1 MTRTTTAAPA
11 STGDLSAVYRRRLAR
26 KMLAEFCHERLVHPI
41 RVSGDTTD
49 ATYLLL
55 ADDRRTEYL
64 FRAQVLPLEH
74 WVIDESSMR
83 RVADDGADATVDP
96 VALLLD
102 VHETIG
108 LPAEAVPGYLEEL
121 VNTLG
126 VGADRPD
133 HLRITASDL
142 VDADFQTVEATMTEG
157 HPCIVANAGRVGFS
171 TDDLD
176 RYAPDRAPT
185 VRLVWVA
192 ARRDRCEAAHLP
204 GVDVDRLV
212 ADELGPDTVDRF
224 IATLRRR
231 GLDPDDYRFLP
242 AHPWQW
248 TEKIGRV
255 LAPDLAESGL
265 VFLGEGPDEH
275 RPQQSIRTLFDI
287 SRPERPYVKVALSIT
302 NMGFTRGMSADYMRT
317 TPAINAWVRE
327 RVGDDPYL
335 RSIGFRLLYEVAAVG
350 YRSPV
355 YESVTA
361 VGSEYR
367 KLLSALWRES
377 PVPLVEPGQQLAT
390 MAALLH
396 VDHRGSSFVAALI
409 ERSGL
414 SAQEWVLRY
423 LRIYLHPI
431 TYLLY
436 RHDLTFSPHGENLI
450 LVLQDGAPA
459 GAFLKD
465 IGEEVTCV
473 GEVPD
478 LPELCSRVAVP
489 ASDEIA
495 ALGVLSDVFDD
506 FLRPLSGVLH
516 ESGVVDG
523 HVFWDLVAQSLR
535 EFGDDHPD
543 LADVLRRRDL
553 HVADFGAIHLN
564 RLQMTN
570 ARRMVDLGDSY
581 ASLLADDHRLA
592 NPLADPR
599 RAP

>member
-1 MTRTTTAAPA
+1 MTRISAVAQPVA
-11 STGDLSAVYRRRLAR
+11 DLPGVYRRRLAR
-26 KMLAEFCHERLVHPI
+26 KILSEFCHERLLHPI
-41 RVSGDTTD
+41 RVSGDGVGV
-49 ATYLLL
+49 TYLVI
-55 ADDRRTEYL
+55 ADDRRAEYL
-64 FRAQVLPLEH
+64 FRAEVLPLEH
-74 WVIDESSMR
+74 WVIDETSMR
-83 RVADDGADATVDP
+83 RLVDGEDGPVDP
-96 VALLLD
+96 VRLLLD

-108 LPAEAVPGYLEEL
+108 LPADAVPGYLEEL

-126 VGADRPD
+126 LGADRPD
-133 HLRITASDL
+133 RLRITASDL

-171 TDDLD
+171 SDDLD
-176 RYAPDRAPT
+176 RYAPERAPT
-185 VRLVWVA
+185 TRLVWVA
-192 ARRDRCEAAHLP
+192 ARRDRCEASELP
-204 GVDVDRLV
+204 GVDVDHLV
-212 ADELGPDTVDRF
+212 AEELGPDTMARF
-224 IATLRRR
+224 TGALRRR
-231 GLDPDDYRFLP
+231 GLDPGDFRLLP
-242 AHPWQW
+242 VHPWQW
-248 TEKIGRV
+248 TEKVSRI
-255 LAPDLAESGL
+255 LAPDLAESAL
-265 VFLGEGPDEH
+265 VFLGTGPDQH
-275 RPQQSIRTLFDI
+275 RPQQSVRTLFNV

-317 TPAINAWVRE
+317 TPQVNAWVRD
-327 RVGDDPYL
+327 RVDDDPYL
-335 RSIGFRLLYEVAAVG
+335 RSVGFRLLYEIAAVG

-377 PVPLVEPGQQLAT
+377 PPPDEPGRQPMT

-396 VDHRGSSFVAALI
+396 VDHRGASFAAELVA
-409 ERSGL
+409 RSRL
-414 SAQEWVLRY
+414 PARQWLLRY

-450 LVLQDGAPA
+450 LRLEDGIPV

-473 GEVPD
+473 GAASD
-478 LPELCSRVAVP
+478 LPAECGRVAVP
-489 ASDEIA
+489 TTDEIA

-516 ESGVVDG
+516 EAGVVDG
-523 HVFWDLVAQSLR
+523 HTFWDIVAQSIR
-535 EFGDDHPD
+535 EFTAEHPD

-553 HVADFGAIHLN
+553 HTPDFGAIHLN
-564 RLQMTN
+564 RLQMGN

-581 ASLLADDHRLA
+581 SSLLDADHRLA

-599 RAP
+599 RAR